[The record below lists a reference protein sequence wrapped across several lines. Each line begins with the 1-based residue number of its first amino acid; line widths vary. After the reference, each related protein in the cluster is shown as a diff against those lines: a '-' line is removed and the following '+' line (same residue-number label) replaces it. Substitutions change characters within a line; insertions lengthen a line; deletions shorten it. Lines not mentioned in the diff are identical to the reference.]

1 MMMHRSDAMQ
11 YAQRAPLNQIRANI
25 VRQANQGL
33 VMQSNTLT
41 INNGGDDIL
50 SQQNPA
56 AANYYNY
63 D

>member
-50 SQQNPA
+50 S
-56 AANYYNY
+56 
-63 D
+63 